1 MRRLGANMRR
11 CREERGLT
19 QTQLADR
26 AGIAPSTISTIE
38 NGRNSPTLFTVCALA
53 DALEVSVPEYIGLD
67 EKPVKEAKK

>member
-1 MRRLGANMRR
+1 MRKLGANMRR

-26 AGIAPSTISTIE
+26 AGISHSTISTIE
-38 NGRNSPTLFTVCALA
+38 NGRSSPTLFTVCALA
-53 DALEVSVPEYIGLD
+53 DALGLSVHEYIGPD